1 MGKQSRRARA
11 SAPTDVDSAAA
22 KRRVHNQRLF
32 SEAELLEIFNSRA
45 VTQFMTGTEEDQ
57 RKLVSPVL
65 QERLHHCMPQVA
77 CPIDSIESLAL
88 KVGVMLNKMAM
99 PRTVELLR
107 GPTLEFVG
115 ELQSMFDHVRSGEE
129 HRDADMNERQ
139 VLTKWLGKAHVG
151 TFLRSGYDERRLQI
165 RHIVRHEVATCMRT
179 PLCNPTT
186 AKEERRML
194 IVDFITD
201 KILEMDMPDI
211 LAMFD
216 ETFPKQTA
224 PFLECVKKWARP
236 AHHHAQRVRTGMGEG
251 SGGASEAE
259 REAAMERI
267 RAFRAKARKVGEDAA
282 DRVIARARAA
292 VARFEEP
299 RTHDWDAINE
309 RKMRAAARDR
319 IDHAREVVRNDS
331 SLACI
336 AARSLD
342 EALCLSRESDHSPE
356 NLQRYYTKFAESLR
370 AQGYPAQHI
379 QPLVDVLKRKFE
391 AGADT
396 GETVQHLMASIPDD
410 VALQSAASSAEATP
424 APEPDPEPDPEVAS
438 QDTPSPSPSDSGG
451 EEEPPPPPAT
461 EPETAPPPPPEL
473 PHGWKPIEWLNS
485 KQYKKMLR
493 APGPAG
499 DRLRH
504 QMADMMD
511 RATKRGATARD
522 AATEAEMA
530 ATDAA
535 ACDREDARVQAK
547 RDKKAK
553 RRARKEKEEQAAKR
567 VLAEQRRAHIS
578 RMVDELE
585 KEEEEEAE
593 EEEEE
598 EEEERPGSS
607 QQHAAA
613 PPPFA
618 PPPPPPPPLP
628 EAAEVQDVQDAEFH
642 SELERALQLSAEEA
656 THLAV
661 QAVLAEGVT
670 SPAPSPEPEGERTI
684 AECAVCLE
692 TATHLVSPCGH
703 FCLCETCS
711 KNMAKCPLCRGEVH
725 AMIKVFVA

>member
-1 MGKQSRRARA
+1 MGKQSRRTRA
-11 SAPTDVDSAAA
+11 PAPTGMDSAAS
-22 KRRVHNQRLF
+22 KRRVQNQLVY
-32 SEAELLEIFNSRA
+32 SETELLEIFNSRA
-45 VTQFMTGTEEDQ
+45 VTQFITGTEQDQ
-57 RKLVSPVL
+57 RKLISPVL
-65 QERLHHCMPQVA
+65 QERLHQCMPQVA
-77 CPIDSIESLAL
+77 CPIDLIEDLAL

-99 PRTVELLR
+99 PRTVDLLR
-107 GPTLEFVG
+107 GPTLAFVG

-139 VLTKWLGKAHVG
+139 VLTKWLGKAHVV
-151 TFLRSGYDERRLQI
+151 TFLRSGYDERRSQI

-186 AKEERRML
+186 VREEHCML

-216 ETFPKQTA
+216 ETFPEQTL
-224 PFLECVKKWARP
+224 PFVECVKKWSWP

-251 SGGASEAE
+251 NGGTSEAE

-309 RKMRAAARDR
+309 RKMRAAAQDR
-319 IDHAREVVRNDS
+319 LNHAREVVRNDS

-342 EALCLSRESDHSPE
+342 EALALSHESDHSPE

-370 AQGYPAQHI
+370 SQGYPAQHI
-379 QPLVDVLKRKFE
+379 QSLVDVLKRKFE
-391 AGADT
+391 AGANT
-396 GETVQHLMASIPDD
+396 SETVQRLMESIPDD
-410 VALQSAASSAEATP
+410 VAMV
-424 APEPDPEPDPEVAS
+424 PEPDPEVAS
-438 QDTPSPSPSDSGG
+438 QDTPSPSPSDSDG
-451 EEEPPPPPAT
+451 EEEPPPPPAP
-461 EPETAPPPPPEL
+461 EPEPEIETAPPPPPEL
-473 PHGWKPIEWLNS
+473 AHGWTQIEWLNS
-485 KQYKKMLR
+485 KQYKKMLK
-493 APGPAG
+493 APGQAG
-499 DRLRH
+499 DRLRA
-504 QMADMMD
+504 QMVNVMD
-511 RATKRGATARD
+511 RAMKRGATARD
-522 AATEAEMA
+522 AAMEAEMV

-535 ACDREDARVQAK
+535 ACDKEDARVQAK

-567 VLAEQRRAHIS
+567 VLAEQRKARIS
-578 RMVDELE
+578 RRVDELE
-585 KEEEEEAE
+585 KEEEEEEDE
-593 EEEEE
+593 EEERR
-598 EEEERPGSS
+598 RPGSS

-618 PPPPPPPPLP
+618 PPPPLP
-628 EAAEVQDVQDAEFH
+628 EVAEAAEAAEVAEVQDVQDAEFH
-642 SELERALQLSAEEA
+642 SELERALELSAEEA

-661 QAVLAEGVT
+661 QAVLAEDVA
-670 SPAPSPEPEGERTI
+670 SPAPSPEPERERTI

-711 KNMAKCPLCRGEVH
+711 KNMAQCPLCRGEVH